1 MPTRTPKPTLGS
13 ASTLVEINAAV
24 AADPKLV
31 PEAIAILDARAARK
45 LAKGAQGNAAKATHA
60 ADQLREG
67 AKQIDTKAANKA
79 QAPFSAPREK
89 RGSTRKVL
97 VTPAIN
103 PEILLA
109 LGRDPLAGESPAMT
123 MYLALCTPE
132 TKE

>member
-13 ASTLVEINAAV
+13 ASTLAEINAAV

-45 LAKGAQGNAAKATHA
+45 LAKGAQGSAAKATHA

-79 QAPFSAPREK
+79 QAPFSAPREE
-89 RGSTRKVL
+89 
-97 VTPAIN
+97 VTP
-103 PEILLA
+103 ILF
-109 LGRDPLAGESPAMT
+109 
-123 MYLALCTPE
+123 
-132 TKE
+132 

>member
-1 MPTRTPKPTLGS
+1 MPTRTTKPTLGS
-13 ASTLVEINAAV
+13 ASTLVEINAAI

-45 LAKGAQGNAAKATHA
+45 LAQGAQGNAAKATHA